1 MKTIAKYLLIFGIFF
16 TLTLCGLSSVVA
28 FGTGYA
34 NGGGDVR
41 LFSYEI
47 EADNGV
53 VIIGDNN
60 TTQPQE
66 KTNYAWLLIIPI
78 IGFVIAFIWYNPQ
91 IVKY

>member
-1 MKTIAKYLLIFGIFF
+1 
-16 TLTLCGLSSVVA
+16 
-28 FGTGYA
+28 
-34 NGGGDVR
+34 VR

-47 EADNGV
+47 DADNGV

-66 KTNYAWLLIIPI
+66 KTNYAWLLIIPV